1 MCSADLF
8 FCPSLRCSESTIP
21 FHSVYGSLRSRVHR
35 LTFSSQI
42 RRLLAV
48 YQRERYCRDG
58 LNLPLD
64 RVSKTRSLCG
74 LIQIRVVS
82 TLPVWATVGSTA
94 VVTANSSA
102 TYLPANTPEY
112 FACTSGQVLNFIS
125 TSMSTGYVTVTEMT

>member
-1 MCSADLF
+1 
-8 FCPSLRCSESTIP
+8 
-21 FHSVYGSLRSRVHR
+21 
-35 LTFSSQI
+35 
-42 RRLLAV
+42 V
-48 YQRERYCRDG
+48 YQRERYCRDD

-102 TYLPANTPEY
+102 TYLLANTPEY